1 VRQEIDVKTLRIEI
15 PDQLAK
21 EIERLVQ
28 AGWFASE
35 EEIARLAL
43 AEFVHRRNSKLQ
55 EQSQR
60 DDIHWALGLKA
71 IPFI

>member
-1 VRQEIDVKTLRIEI
+1 VKTLKIEV

-28 AGWFASE
+28 TGWFASE

-43 AEFVHRRNSKLQ
+43 TEFVHRRRYKLQ
-55 EQSQR
+55 EHSQR
-60 DDIHWALGLKA
+60 DDIHWALSLKDA
-71 IPFI
+71 ER

>member
-1 VRQEIDVKTLRIEI
+1 VRQEIDVKTLRIEV

-21 EIERLVQ
+21 EIEILIQ

-43 AEFVHRRNSKLQ
+43 AEFVHRRSFELQ
-55 EQSQR
+55 EHSQR
-60 DDIHWALGLKA
+60 ADIQWGLSLKDA
-71 IPFI
+71 ER

>member
-1 VRQEIDVKTLRIEI
+1 VKTLKIEV

-28 AGWFASE
+28 TGWFASE

-43 AEFVHRRNSKLQ
+43 AEFVHRRSSELQ

-60 DDIHWALGLKA
+60 DDIYWALGLKA
-71 IPFI
+71 TVHLRRLT

>member
-1 VRQEIDVKTLRIEI
+1 MKTLRIEI

-21 EIERLVQ
+21 EIEILIQ

-35 EEIARLAL
+35 EEIARLSL
-43 AEFVHRRNSKLQ
+43 AEFVHRRSSELQ

-60 DDIHWALGLKA
+60 ADIHWALSLKDA
-71 IPFI
+71 KR

>member
-1 VRQEIDVKTLRIEI
+1 MKTLSIEI

-43 AEFVHRRNSKLQ
+43 AEFVHRRSSELP

-60 DDIHWALGLKA
+60 ADIQWALSLKDA
-71 IPFI
+71 ER